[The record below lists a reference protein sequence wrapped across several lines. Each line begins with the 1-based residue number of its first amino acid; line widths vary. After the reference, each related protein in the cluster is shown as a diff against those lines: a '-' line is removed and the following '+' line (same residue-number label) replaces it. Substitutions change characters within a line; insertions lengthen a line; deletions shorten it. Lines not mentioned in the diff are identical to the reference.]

1 MLRAGGRFTSTVLA
15 KNTARILNQV
25 GLFCTYAAVQILSY
39 SLLTVNFR
47 AIASGRLPLA
57 LLTDGIN
64 ASLSFFIIRRIAKSE
79 DSFIGW
85 LGYLTGSLIG
95 TTLGMWIDQT

>member
-1 MLRAGGRFTSTVLA
+1 MKLLTTKQCKDFSL
-15 KNTARILNQV
+15 
-25 GLFCTYAAVQILSY
+25 YAIVQCCGY
-39 SLLTVNFR
+39 ALLTVNFR

-64 ASLSFFIIRRIAKSE
+64 ASLAFFIIRRIAKSE

-85 LGYLTGSLIG
+85 LGYLTGSLAG
-95 TTLGMWIDQT
+95 TALGMWIDKP